1 MKILNKS
8 QMPDGTNIQIEDWK
22 DVYSFM
28 DIYVIGTY
36 PKSKAESDKYFG
48 IHRGETFRLELNN
61 FSNNDEVISIF
72 NKLEKGEIKLEQLQ
86 EHFRECYKDS
96 YCLGFAKENLPKN
109 EYVVLKDKQQQEFD
123 NFPLYWAFGE
133 KQYKDLLEKLNLTE
147 EQARTEIVSGPVG
160 CLMLKSDVP
169 KFEEMLEKHTN
180 ELQEAI
186 TNDKNGIGFIKD
198 MFCSELYN
206 HEYLYTR
213 DLTQTLMSLGLDEK
227 DFNKNPALAKGLKI
241 ALNTIDRDEEI
252 SDYAEDML
260 LSHIQDKFDN
270 NSITEGEFNF
280 LHKRDVCRDLAE
292 KIIYEIQS
300 INPNEP
306 LALEKEFNI
315 IDKNI
320 NETLEE
326 AHKEFLIKEPEN
338 EAKDEDEPE
347 M

>member
-8 QMPDGTNIQIEDWK
+8 QMPDGTKIQIEDWK
-22 DVYSFM
+22 DTYSFM
-28 DIYVIGTY
+28 DTYIIGTY
-36 PKSKAESDKYFG
+36 PKAKVESDKYFG
-48 IHRGETFRLELNN
+48 IHRGESFRLELDD

-86 EHFRECYKDS
+86 EHFREGYKDS
-96 YCLGFAKENLPKN
+96 YCLGLAEEESSKN
-109 EYVVLKDKQQQEFD
+109 KYVVLKDKQQKEFD
-123 NFPLYWAFGE
+123 NFPLHWAFGD
-133 KQYKDLLEKLNLTE
+133 KQYKELLEKLNLTE
-147 EQARTEIVSGPVG
+147 EQAKKELVSGPAG
-160 CLMLKSDVP
+160 CLLLKSDVP
-169 KFEEMLEKHTN
+169 RFEEMLKSHTK

-186 TNDKNGIGFIKD
+186 KNDTNGIGFIKD

-227 DFNKNPALAKGLKI
+227 DFEKNPTLSKGLKM
-241 ALNTIDRDEEI
+241 ALDTINRDEEI
-252 SDYAEDML
+252 SDYTEDL
-260 LSHIQDKFDN
+260 LLPQIQDKFDD

-280 LHKRDVCRDLAE
+280 LHKRDVCKDLTE

-300 INPNEP
+300 IDPNEP

-320 NETLEE
+320 IETLEE

-338 EAKDEDEPE
+338 EAEDEDEPE